1 MSIHRGI
8 STKPA
13 YKKLNLLDML
23 KREFKLR
30 KWLYLMV
37 LPGIAVIFI
46 FNYVPMYGILIAFK
60 KYKVK
65 LGILKSPWVGLEYF
79 QTFFNN
85 PFAIRTIR
93 NTFLLGLY
101 NLLWTFPAPI
111 ILAIMFNEVKNAKY
125 KKLVQTVSYYPNFVS
140 TVIIVGMLPAFCASD
155 GLFNTIRG
163 LFNLTPINFLSEAR
177 YFRTLYIAS
186 GLWQGVGFGSIIYL
200 AALTGIDPTLYDAA
214 DIDGAGRLQKI
225 RSITFPHLLPTIII
239 LFILAIGNLF
249 GSDTQKVLLMYS
261 PSTYETADIIGT
273 YTYREG
279 LEGARFEYSTAV
291 GLFQTLVNFCFLLSA
306 NLFIRKVSE
315 TSLF

>member
-1 MSIHRGI
+1 
-8 STKPA
+8 
-13 YKKLNLLDML
+13 ML

>member
-8 STKPA
+8 STKPV

-186 GLWQGVGFGSIIYL
+186 GLWQGVGFSSIIYL